1 MRNESFEFLKA
12 LLAAA
17 SPSGFEAPGQRLWC
31 EYARQY
37 ADEVRTDAYGNA
49 VAVLNPD
56 GDPKVVFDGHADE
69 LGMMVTYIDDKGFIS
84 IQRIGGID
92 PALVRA
98 KRVRIHTRD
107 GIVPGVVGATA
118 IHLLPRE
125 GEKKAPK
132 WPELF
137 IDIGAADGDEAK
149 AKVRVGDVVTF
160 AYDFEMLNDN
170 VGVARAFDN
179 RVGTFCAI
187 EGLRL
192 AREAVAKG
200 KSRAKKKLN
209 CAIYACSSVQEEIG
223 GAGAA
228 MNVATIRPD
237 AAIVVDV
244 THATDSPGIDMKEH
258 GEVKL
263 GQGPTLSI
271 GRENHPALNALVIKT
286 AKARKIPLQFEAF
299 GLSGGTNAL
308 TIYTKNGGVPCAVLG
323 LPNRYMH
330 TTVEM
335 IDLRDLQRVADL
347 LAASALAIKT
357 GQRFKV
363 EV

>member
-1 MRNESFEFLKA
+1 MRNESVEFLKA
-12 LLAAA
+12 LLAAP
-17 SPSGFEAPGQRLWC
+17 SPSGFEAPGQRVWC
-31 EYARQY
+31 EYARRY

-56 GDPKVVFDGHADE
+56 GDPKLVFDGHADE

-84 IQRIGGID
+84 IQRIGGVD
-92 PALVRA
+92 PALVRG
-98 KRVRIHTRD
+98 KRVRIHTRN

-118 IHLLPRE
+118 IHLQPRQ
-125 GEKKAPK
+125 GEKKVPK

-149 AKVRVGDVVTF
+149 AKVSVGDVVTF

-192 AREAVAKG
+192 AKAAAAKA
-200 KSRAKKKLN
+200 KSRKKLN
-209 CAIYACSSVQEEIG
+209 CAIYACASVQEEVG

-228 MNVATIRPD
+228 MNAANIRPD

-271 GRENHPALNALVIKT
+271 GRENHPALNELVIKT
-286 AKARKIPLQFEAF
+286 AKTKKIPLQFESF
-299 GLSGGTNAL
+299 GISGGTNAL

-335 IDLRDLQRVADL
+335 IDLRDLTRIADL
-347 LAASALAIKT
+347 LAASALTIKK

-363 EV
+363 EL

>member
-1 MRNESFEFLKA
+1 MRKESLEFLTE
-12 LLAAA
+12 LLTTP
-17 SPSGFEAPGQRLWC
+17 SPSGFESPGQKVWC

-49 VAVLNPD
+49 VAVLNPG
-56 GDPKVVFDGHADE
+56 GDPKIMFDGHADE
-69 LGMMVTYIDDKGFIS
+69 LGMMVKHIDDKGFIFV
-84 IQRIGGID
+84 QRIGGMD
-92 PALVRA
+92 PALVRG
-98 KRVRIHTRD
+98 KRVHIHTRK
-107 GIVPGVVGATA
+107 GIVKGVVGATA

-137 IDIGAADGDEAK
+137 VDIGARDGKDAK
-149 AKVRVGDVVTF
+149 RQVRVGDVVMFTHQ
-160 AYDFEMLNDN
+160 FEMLNKH

-179 RVGTFCAI
+179 RVGTWCAI

-192 AREAVAKG
+192 AKEAAS
-200 KSRAKKKLN
+200 KSGGKKLN
-209 CAIYACSSVQEEIG
+209 CAIYACSSIQEEVG

-228 MNVATIRPD
+228 MNVANIKPD

-244 THATDSPGIDMKEH
+244 THATDSPGIDVKEH

-263 GQGPTLSI
+263 GDGPTLSI
-271 GRENHPALNALVIKT
+271 GRENHPVFVEYLIAA
-286 AKARKIPLQFEAF
+286 AKAKRIGLQFETF
-299 GLSGGTNAL
+299 MLTGGTNAL
-308 TIYTKNGGVPCAVLG
+308 SIYTKNGGVPSAVVG

-335 IDLRDLQRVADL
+335 IDLRDLQRIAEL
-347 LAASALAIKT
+347 LAAATLRMKK

-363 EV
+363 TV

>member
-1 MRNESFEFLKA
+1 MRNESLKFLEA
-12 LLAAA
+12 LLAAP
-17 SPSGFEAPGQRLWC
+17 SPSGFEATGQRVWC
-31 EYARQY
+31 EYARRY

-49 VAVLNPD
+49 VAVLHGD
-56 GDPKVVFDGHADE
+56 GDPKLVFDGHADE
-69 LGMMVTYIDDKGFIS
+69 LGMMVKYIDDKGFIS
-84 IQRIGGID
+84 VQRIGGMD
-92 PALVRA
+92 PALVRG
-98 KRVRIHTRD
+98 KRVRIHTRK

-137 IDIGAADGDEAK
+137 IDIGAADGDQAK
-149 AKVRVGDVVTF
+149 AAVSVGDPVTF
-160 AYDFEMLNDN
+160 ADGFEMLNEN

-179 RVGTFCAI
+179 RVGTWCAI

-200 KSRAKKKLN
+200 NKKLH
-209 CAIYACSSVQEEIG
+209 CAIYACASVQEEVG

-228 MNVATIRPD
+228 MNVATVRPD
-237 AAIVVDV
+237 AAIVIDV

-271 GRENHPALNALVIKT
+271 GRENHPALNALIIKT

-299 GLSGGTNAL
+299 GISGGTNAL
-308 TIYTKNGGVPCAVLG
+308 TIYTKNGGVPCSVLG

-335 IDLRDLQRVADL
+335 IDLRDLARIADL
-347 LAASALAIKT
+347 LAASALAVKK

-363 EV
+363 DL

>member
-12 LLAAA
+12 LLAAP
-17 SPSGFEAPGQRLWC
+17 SPSGFEAPGQRVWC
-31 EYARQY
+31 QYARQF

-56 GDPKVVFDGHADE
+56 GDPKLVFDGHADE

-92 PALVRA
+92 PALVRG

-107 GIVPGVVGATA
+107 GILPGVVGATA
-118 IHLLPRE
+118 IHLLPRD

-137 IDIGAADGDEAK
+137 IDIGAADGDDARK
-149 AKVRVGDVVTF
+149 KVRVGDVVTF

-170 VGVARAFDN
+170 VAVARAFDN
-179 RVGTFCAI
+179 RVGTWCAI

-192 AREAVAKG
+192 AKEALGKG
-200 KSRAKKKLN
+200 RNGRKLH
-209 CAIYACSSVQEEIG
+209 CAIYACASVQEEVG

-228 MNVATIRPD
+228 MNAAAIRPD

-244 THATDSPGIDMKEH
+244 THATDSPGIDVKEH
-258 GEVKL
+258 GETKL
-263 GQGPTLSI
+263 GQGPSLSI
-271 GRENHPALNALVIKT
+271 GRENHPALNELIIKA
-286 AKARKIPLQFEAF
+286 AKAAKIPLQFEAF
-299 GLSGGTNAL
+299 GISGGTNAL
-308 TIYTKNGGVPCAVLG
+308 TIYTKNGGIPCSVVG

-335 IDLRDLQRVADL
+335 IDLRDLTRIADL
-347 LAASALAIKT
+347 LAASALAIRK
-357 GQRFKV
+357 GQRFRV